1 MEAVF
6 RSAKFWKKR
15 VGSYRIQVNQS
26 KSKRSDSFRGHFRMA
41 VPQPRERKKH
51 KKKEGDDHAGFGPL
65 FASWVLETGKGL
77 AGLR

>member
-1 MEAVF
+1 
-6 RSAKFWKKR
+6 
-15 VGSYRIQVNQS
+15 
-26 KSKRSDSFRGHFRMA
+26 MA